1 MGVVMENLFSSSVHR
16 NSFGDIKETPR
27 GVEKQLECENG
38 SNQNRVTQ
46 ANKKARSE
54 LLLFLMAL
62 WIHPSFCHRH
72 V

>member
-1 MGVVMENLFSSSVHR
+1 MGVVMENLFSSSVHT
-16 NSFGDIKETPR
+16 NIKETPR

-38 SNQNRVTQ
+38 SDLNRVTQ
-46 ANKKARSE
+46 ANQKARSE

-62 WIHPSFCHRH
+62 WIDPSFCHRH